1 MKPGELL
8 QLLSIP
14 KWKWDDIS
22 MDFIVGIPMRV
33 CMFDSIWVIVDR
45 LSKYANFIP
54 IHTRYD
60 ARKYAEIYIANVLC
74 LHRVQE
80 TIIFDRGSQFVTQ
93 FLDQLHAS
101 LGTHLIHSSS
111 YHLQMDGQTEQAN
124 KIFEDMLRA
133 DVLEHQGS

>member
-22 MDFIVGIPMRV
+22 MDFIVGVPMRV
-33 CMFDSIWVIVDR
+33 HMFDSIWVIVDR

-54 IHTRYD
+54 VHTHYN

-74 LHRVQE
+74 LHGVSE
-80 TIIFDRGSQFVTQ
+80 MIIFDRGS
-93 FLDQLHAS
+93 
-101 LGTHLIHSSS
+101 
-111 YHLQMDGQTEQAN
+111 
-124 KIFEDMLRA
+124 
-133 DVLEHQGS
+133 